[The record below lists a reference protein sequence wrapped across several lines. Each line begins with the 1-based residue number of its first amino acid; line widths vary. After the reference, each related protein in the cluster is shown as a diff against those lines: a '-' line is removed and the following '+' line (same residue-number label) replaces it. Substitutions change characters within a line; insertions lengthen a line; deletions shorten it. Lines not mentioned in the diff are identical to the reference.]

1 MQTSSNEREPSAD
14 ARAILDRMGDGFFV
28 LDADW
33 RITYANERGRK
44 ILAAASAATTDAD
57 ADAAEAETAATGPF
71 DPVGRSLEKL
81 VPDISGTRFDEEYRE
96 AMATGEPTSF
106 EARFAPLDAWFEV
119 RAFPTDGGLSVYLDD
134 VTARETVAR
143 KHRESLAAL
152 QRLYAISSDRDRGFE
167 AKLDAMFDVGREY
180 LDLPNAFLT
189 RIEGDVQTIEA
200 AAAEHPLLVVGGTC
214 PLEKAY
220 CGRTVESD
228 ALLTV
233 VDAVA
238 EGWADE
244 PAYDRFE
251 LGSYVG
257 GRVEVDGELYG
268 TLCFADTEPRDE
280 PFGDA
285 RRAFVEL
292 LTRWVSYELEQGQAR
307 ERIERER
314 DRLDEFAGVVSHDLR
329 TPLATARGQLE
340 IARTAVADDADAADD
355 ALGAVDR
362 MLDRMDDLIED
373 LLTLAREG
381 DRVDDDA
388 LGPVELETV
397 VAAAWTTTEPGTG
410 SGAATLS
417 VDLDG
422 ATVHADEARLRR
434 LIENLLRN
442 AVEHGGGAVVVGRL
456 DDRDGFYVADDG
468 PGFDGID
475 PDAVFEPGRSTDES
489 GTGLGLAIVD
499 RIAEAHGWTVTATE
513 SADGGARFE
522 IAGVTLASA

>member
-1 MQTSSNEREPSAD
+1 MPPSSDERGPSVD
-14 ARAILDRMGDGFFV
+14 AREVLDRMGDGFFA

-33 RITYANERGRK
+33 RITYANERGRE
-44 ILAAASAATTDAD
+44 IIAAAAAASEPDVDPVEAVAT
-57 ADAAEAETAATGPF
+57 ATF
-71 DPVGRSLEKL
+71 DPVGRSLEEL
-81 VPDISGTRFDEEYRE
+81 VPDLAGTRFYEEYRT

-119 RAFPTDGGLSVYLDD
+119 RAFPADDGLSVYFHD

-143 KHRESLAAL
+143 EHRESLAAL
-152 QRLYAISSDRDRGFE
+152 QRLYAISSDRERGFE

-200 AAAEHPLLVVGGTC
+200 AAADHPLLVAGESC
-214 PLEKAY
+214 PLEEAY
-220 CGRTVESD
+220 CGRTVEND
-228 ALLTV
+228 AVLTV
-233 VDAVA
+233 VDAAA

-251 LGSYVG
+251 LGTYVG
-257 GRVEVDGELYG
+257 GRVEVDGELHG
-268 TLCFADTEPRDE
+268 TLCFADTEPRGE

-292 LTRWVSYELEQGQAR
+292 LTRWVSYELERGRAR

-329 TPLATARGQLE
+329 TPLATAQGQLE
-340 IARTAVADDADAADD
+340 IARAAIEDDAGAADD

-362 MLDRMDDLIED
+362 MLDRMDHLIDD

-381 DRVDDDA
+381 DRVDADEI
-388 LGPVELETV
+388 GPVELEAV
-397 VAAAWTTTEPGTG
+397 VAAAWAATEPEIGAGT
-410 SGAATLS
+410 ATLS

-422 ATVHADEARLRR
+422 ATVRADEPRLRR

-442 AVEHGGGAVVVGRL
+442 AVEHGGKTVVVGRL

-468 PGFDGID
+468 PGFDGVD
-475 PDAVFEPGRSTDES
+475 PDAVFEPGHTTDES
-489 GTGLGLAIVD
+489 GTGLGLAIVAG
-499 RIAEAHGWTVTATE
+499 IAQAHGWTVTATE
-513 SADGGARFE
+513 SAAGGARFE
-522 IAGVTLASA
+522 VAGVTPTEP